1 MGSHYVSHS
10 EVETFLTCRRRHW
23 YSYARKLQPKRKHAA
38 LAFGTAGHEVL
49 KAFYDTIIKLGG
61 ASRQKQRRAFDAAL
75 DAAIDKYEE
84 LGFVEEE
91 GQADLGDML
100 FDYYFPNEPFVKQ
113 GWLIEQTEVEE
124 DLEID
129 DGLGFKFVI
138 DLVAVD
144 PEGRRAVI
152 DHKFKGRFDSADSTT
167 LLPQVS
173 KYIGA
178 LRGQGMPVHYG
189 VYNEIKTAKVR
200 GAKKTKPQ
208 LVDMLTRHYIENGLE
223 LPEGFAKRTVDT
235 LSEQATELRLN
246 LYAGPT
252 VDQAMMVLKI
262 KPNGT
267 QVVNVFTEQIAVAE
281 EILARRELS
290 VEEQEETAYR
300 VFNPMVC
307 PGCPFKVLCE
317 SDLVGG
323 NSKLLLASEYEVKP
337 KRVLEADVPEAEEE
351 GAA

>member
-1 MGSHYVSHS
+1 
-10 EVETFLTCRRRHW
+10 
-23 YSYARKLQPKRKHAA
+23 
-38 LAFGTAGHEVL
+38 
-49 KAFYDTIIKLGG
+49 
-61 ASRQKQRRAFDAAL
+61 
-75 DAAIDKYEE
+75 
-84 LGFVEEE
+84 
-91 GQADLGDML
+91 
-100 FDYYFPNEPFVKQ
+100 
-113 GWLIEQTEVEE
+113 
-124 DLEID
+124 
-129 DGLGFKFVI
+129 
-138 DLVAVD
+138 
-144 PEGRRAVI
+144 
-152 DHKFKGRFDSADSTT
+152 
-167 LLPQVS
+167 
-173 KYIGA
+173 
-178 LRGQGMPVHYG
+178 MPVHYG

-323 NSKLLLASEYEVKP
+323 NSKLLLASEYELKP